1 MSRDS
6 SSRNSSARRR
16 RPCCFGGSC
25 RFCPNRPTRSSFAR
39 SRPVGDIASRALSVH
54 PRFGAETDRVPDLS
68 EHSENIRWHELLA
81 AEDGSPAGGAPNARI
96 PRPVSQ
102 PASPVARVS
111 WRARFAD
118 PMVAAVVALGIT
130 QITAWGTSYYCLGV
144 LAAPISQDMG
154 WSRGF
159 VFLGF
164 TVALLTMG
172 IVSTAVG
179 RAIDRRGAR
188 AVMTLGTVVVSA
200 GLFALAHVH
209 SAATYLVVWAF
220 LGLGMRLC
228 LYDAA
233 FAALVQVTPSRGRM
247 AISYLTL
254 FGAFAS
260 SVFWLIGHALNEQV
274 GWRQTLV
281 WFALINLAVCL
292 PLHWLGLARRETV
305 DAGGTRT
312 AGAAASPDGPPLEG
326 RTRSVA
332 IALFAVIMSLNG
344 FVFGVISVQLV
355 PLLEAAGLA
364 TAAAVWVASLKGVA
378 QFGGRVVEILFGR
391 NLRSITVGRIAVAVL
406 PPSLLLLLAGTGS
419 LPLVVAF
426 TLLMGASQGVITIVR
441 GAVPLALFGAKG
453 YGAVLGVIATPVLV
467 VNAASPTV
475 FAWIVDHWGWG
486 PARASLLASC
496 SAAWLA
502 MELMSRWYERRRE
515 IAPNGAREADV
526 EAVRQ

>member
-1 MSRDS
+1 M
-6 SSRNSSARRR
+6 N
-16 RPCCFGGSC
+16 G
-25 RFCPNRPTRSSFAR
+25 
-39 SRPVGDIASRALSVH
+39 
-54 PRFGAETDRVPDLS
+54 
-68 EHSENIRWHELLA
+68 
-81 AEDGSPAGGAPNARI
+81 PAG
-96 PRPVSQ
+96 
-102 PASPVARVS
+102 PAWRAS
-111 WRARFAD
+111 WRTRLTD
-118 PMVAAVVALGIT
+118 PMAGAVLALGIT

-144 LAAPISQDMG
+144 LAGPISKDTG

-172 IVSTAVG
+172 MVSSAVG
-179 RAIDRRGAR
+179 RGIDRYGGR
-188 AVMTLGTVVVSA
+188 AVMTLGTVLVSA
-200 GLFALAHVH
+200 GLFALAHVR
-209 SAATYLVVWAF
+209 SEAAYLAVWAF

-233 FAALVQVTPSRGRM
+233 FAALVQVVPSRGRQ

-260 SVFWLIGHALNEQV
+260 SVFWVVGHALNEHV

-281 WFALINLAVCL
+281 LFALINLAVCL
-292 PLHWLGLARRETV
+292 PLHWFGLARRE
-305 DAGGTRT
+305 AGEAT
-312 AGAAASPDGPPLEG
+312 AAPTGISAASPDGPPLVG
-326 RTRSVA
+326 RARSVA
-332 IALFAVIMSLNG
+332 IVLFALIMSLNG
-344 FVFGVISVQLV
+344 FVFGVVSVQLV

-378 QFGGRVVEILFGR
+378 QFGGRVVEILFAR
-391 NLRSITVGRIAVAVL
+391 NLRAMTVGRIAVGIL
-406 PPSLLLLLAGTGS
+406 PPSLLLLLTGTGS
-419 LPLVVAF
+419 LPMVLAF

-467 VNAASPTV
+467 VNAASPTM
-475 FAWIVDHWGWG
+475 FAWVVDRWGWG
-486 PARASLLASC
+486 TARVSLLVGC

-515 IAPNGAREADV
+515 ALAADAPDHAGVTDHT
-526 EAVRQ
+526 